1 MLANLWLPTSFDAWS
16 LGVEASTVIGL
27 RLLKIESG
35 GHAAEAEARQMINEK
50 IESGFA
56 LQSMAW
62 SGRLGHN
69 AHDATRKTLAHYR
82 IKVRA
87 TDGGSQKGESRC
99 GDMAQHSAS
108 GSGTFRSRPRLL
120 HTFAVILLTPR

>member
-1 MLANLWLPTSFDAWS
+1 LATLNHYRFCSRNLATLGSKPKGPHHARKSLASEGFDAWS

-27 RLLKIESG
+27 RLLKIGSG
-35 GHAAEAEARQMINEK
+35 GHAAEAEARQMISEK

-82 IKVRA
+82 IKMRA
-87 TDGGSQKGESRC
+87 NRRPLAKG
-99 GDMAQHSAS
+99 
-108 GSGTFRSRPRLL
+108 
-120 HTFAVILLTPR
+120 